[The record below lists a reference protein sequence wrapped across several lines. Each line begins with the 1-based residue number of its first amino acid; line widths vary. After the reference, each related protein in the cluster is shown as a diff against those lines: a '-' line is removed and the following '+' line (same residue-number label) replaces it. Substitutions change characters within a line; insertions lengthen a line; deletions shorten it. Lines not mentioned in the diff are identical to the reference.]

1 MVDWTLTKSD
11 NLLKISD
18 CYHHTP
24 KLSNKTQMRTAQ
36 DIADDLSFFY

>member
-1 MVDWTLTKSD
+1 MVEWTLTKSD
-11 NLLKISD
+11 NLLSD
-18 CYHHTP
+18 CYHHMP